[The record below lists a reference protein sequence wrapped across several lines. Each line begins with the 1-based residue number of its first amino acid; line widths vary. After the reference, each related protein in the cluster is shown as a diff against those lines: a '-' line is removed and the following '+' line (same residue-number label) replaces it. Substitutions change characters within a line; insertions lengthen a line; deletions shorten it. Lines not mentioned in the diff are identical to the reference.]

1 MKYKIGSGQYGNVYT
16 NNKKNFIWKM
26 KTNFHDNEFLIQKMV
41 YEVVPEHV
49 PRPRSYSKSERILKM
64 NSIDGKDFLD
74 SEKKFTKQEAYNV
87 VMEVLV
93 ALYRIQKVYPTFKH
107 NDLSVFNIMIENK
120 TKTPVMIDFG
130 LSVIKGIPNEQI
142 PRLVKDAEV
151 TDKPNRKYDAHLF
164 LNSIFAHAKN
174 PELKK
179 IAKYLLP
186 AAYRKVEGK
195 YVTYMRMRKNVSHTN
210 FPTVRQLILNLI
222 KYK

>member
-16 NNKKNFIWKM
+16 NNNKKFIWKM

-41 YEVVPEHV
+41 YDIVPEHV
-49 PRPRSYSKSERILKM
+49 PRPRSYSKSKKILKM
-64 NSIDGKDFLD
+64 NAIDGKDLLD
-74 SEKKFTKQEAYNV
+74 SEKKFSKQEAYNV
-87 VMEVLV
+87 VMDVLV
-93 ALYRIQKVYPTFKH
+93 ALYRIQRVYPSFKH
-107 NDLSVFNIMIENK
+107 NDLSVFNVMIDSK
-120 TKTPVMIDFG
+120 TKKPVMIDFG
-130 LSVIKGIPNEQI
+130 LSVIRGIPNEQI

-164 LNSIFAHAKN
+164 LNSLYEHAKN

-186 AAYRKVEGK
+186 PAYRKVEGK
-195 YVTYMRMRKNVSHTN
+195 YVTYMRMRKDVSHKN
-210 FPTVRQLILNLI
+210 FPTVKQLILNLI